1 MVKPVVEQTPL
12 VVLEPEAGEGLQAVA
27 AAVKANPSVVLLDS
41 GCSHHLMGDRS
52 AFVEM
57 SSGGSIK
64 QVTGFNGALQ
74 EVQGRGTVALLG
86 EGGRRVLVPDV
97 LYVPGVQASLLSAG
111 QLRDSGMQLLDAGD
125 VTLLRAPDG
134 SLLGR
139 AEFKGRV
146 LCTNFQP
153 CSTQQ
158 QEDET
163 VALRTL
169 ATGVRSKGDL
179 WHARMAHVGIDAI
192 ERTAAHGSVKGL
204 DLEKGGKSG
213 IPCVSCVG
221 GKITRHTFPS
231 VGEEEDEL
239 LGVVHAD
246 LCGPFRE
253 AAKDGSRYFLV
264 LKDRKTRYVWAY
276 PLAQKSDALAA
287 FQKWLPMAERQCKT
301 TVQALRTDQGGE
313 FLGHDFTLF
322 LDGKGIIHDL
332 TCPYTPEQN
341 GMAEREM
348 CSIVEAVRTMLLHMG
363 VQHHWWHL
371 ALAQA
376 VWVRNRVEHA
386 SLPSG
391 VTPYELAFRRKPD
404 VSMVRVWGCMLQYM
418 VPQSQRRGKLVP
430 KARWGLH
437 LGVSAASK
445 GWTVL
450 DLESNRLITTVEAVF
465 YETMSLA

>member
-1 MVKPVVEQTPL
+1 MRI
-12 VVLEPEAGEGLQAVA
+12 
-27 AAVKANPSVVLLDS
+27 S
-41 GCSHHLMGDRS
+41 
-52 AFVEM
+52 
-57 SSGGSIK
+57 
-64 QVTGFNGALQ
+64 
-74 EVQGRGTVALLG
+74 
-86 EGGRRVLVPDV
+86 
-97 LYVPGVQASLLSAG
+97 
-111 QLRDSGMQLLDAGD
+111 
-125 VTLLRAPDG
+125 
-134 SLLGR
+134 
-139 AEFKGRV
+139 
-146 LCTNFQP
+146 
-153 CSTQQ
+153 
-158 QEDET
+158 
-163 VALRTL
+163 
-169 ATGVRSKGDL
+169 
-179 WHARMAHVGIDAI
+179 HVGIDAI

-204 DLEKGGKSG
+204 DLEKEGKSG

-231 VGEEEDEL
+231 VGEEEDEF

-253 AAKDGSRYFLV
+253 AAKDGNRYFLV

-301 TVQALRTDQGGE
+301 TVQALRTDRGGE

-322 LDGKGIIHDL
+322 LDDKGIIHDL
-332 TCPYTPEQN
+332 TCLYTPEQN
-341 GMAEREM
+341 GMAMREM
-348 CSIVEAVRTMLLHMG
+348 RSIVEAVRTMLLHMG
-363 VQHHWWHL
+363 VQHPWWHL

-376 VWVRNRVEHA
+376 VWVRDCVEHA

-418 VPQSQRRGKLVP
+418 VPQSQRGGKLAP

-465 YETMSLA
+465 YETMSLAGWKA